1 MDRLNIV
8 LMGVTGCGK
17 TTVGKYLAK
26 ALSYPFY
33 DADDLHSRTNVEKM
47 SRGEPLTDTDRV
59 DWLKRL
65 RALIETN
72 EAEGERIVL
81 ACSALKNAYR
91 KTLTTRESPLFVLL
105 EVSQETAKARLRR
118 RTNHYMP
125 SSLVE
130 SQFNALEKPIEAIS
144 VNAEQPLDHVKNITL
159 NLVKVAIGET
169 SCHS

>member
-72 EAEGERIVL
+72 EAEIFKRV
-81 ACSALKNAYR
+81 AQFKKDSRTFSAF
-91 KTLTTRESPLFVLL
+91 T
-105 EVSQETAKARLRR
+105 
-118 RTNHYMP
+118 
-125 SSLVE
+125 
-130 SQFNALEKPIEAIS
+130 
-144 VNAEQPLDHVKNITL
+144 
-159 NLVKVAIGET
+159 
-169 SCHS
+169 